1 MCASLQV
8 PPSCDPQPGQCQSP
22 NPPIR
27 PPPVVRTLLPLC
39 AIECLSSQ
47 VDPIDSVVSDEHIAQ
62 VALFLPRW
70 EDVAGQ
76 LCIGRLETDH
86 IRAEPGTSIQT
97 KNFRVLQSWKTS
109 SFHQATY
116 RKLYEIL
123 HMLGEAQSADGVLR
137 VLQGVLLLA
146 L

>member
-1 MCASLQV
+1 M
-8 PPSCDPQPGQCQSP
+8 
-22 NPPIR
+22 
-27 PPPVVRTLLPLC
+27 
-39 AIECLSSQ
+39 
-47 VDPIDSVVSDEHIAQ
+47 DSVISNQHIAQ

-97 KNFRVLQSWKTS
+97 KNLRVLQCWKAS
-109 SFHQATY
+109 SFRQATY
-116 RKLYEIL
+116 RELYEVL
-123 HMLGEAQSADGVLR
+123 RMLREAESADRVLR
-137 VLQGVLLLA
+137 VLQGVLLFA

>member
-1 MCASLQV
+1 MWY
-8 PPSCDPQPGQCQSP
+8 
-22 NPPIR
+22 
-27 PPPVVRTLLPLC
+27 

-47 VDPIDSVVSDEHIAQ
+47 VDPMDSVISDEHIAQ

-97 KNFRVLQSWKTS
+97 KNLRVLQSWKARW
-109 SFHQATY
+109 FHQATY
-116 RKLYEIL
+116 RKLNQVL
-123 HMLGEAQSADGVLR
+123 LMLGEAESADRVVR
-137 VLQGVLLLA
+137 VLQGVLRFSFCLL
-146 L
+146 

>member
-1 MCASLQV
+1 M
-8 PPSCDPQPGQCQSP
+8 
-22 NPPIR
+22 
-27 PPPVVRTLLPLC
+27 
-39 AIECLSSQ
+39 
-47 VDPIDSVVSDEHIAQ
+47 DSVVSDEHIAQ

-97 KNFRVLQSWKTS
+97 KNLRVLQSWKAS
-109 SFHQATY
+109 SFREATY

-123 HMLGEAQSADGVLR
+123 RMLGEAQSADEVLR
-137 VLQGVLLLA
+137 VLQGVLLFA